1 MPADS
6 GFRMNDHTSHES
18 VLAQGLRGVRDL
30 LRTTG
35 WFVAVHAGIGCL
47 ALALAAWYYA
57 RTLGDG
63 PWALLGGWTMGAV
76 YALVGFWGGS
86 AAGLL
91 AAVITLVASF
101 ERECR
106 AWLERMAGAQDD
118 SSFPPFSRDDLSS
131 RTRELADRI
140 VLRAIGRIPLPN
152 LVVRLISSRVCQVLF
167 DEFLSDCERRGVTVI
182 RFAEVRAW
190 LLSRGLALATAP
202 LLAKL
207 FLIRWLIL
215 GGLALLAAAAVI
227 LALAA

>member
-1 MPADS
+1 MGHEESQEPVRVK
-6 GFRMNDHTSHES
+6 GFRA
-18 VLAQGLRGVRDL
+18 VGDL

-35 WFVAVHAGIGCL
+35 WFIAVHAGIACL
-47 ALALAAWYYA
+47 VLALAAWYYA

-63 PWALLGGWTMGAV
+63 TWALLGGWTLVTV
-76 YALVGFWGGS
+76 YVLVGFWGGA
-86 AAGLL
+86 AAGLI

-101 ERECR
+101 ERACR
-106 AWLERMAGAQDD
+106 AWLERQAGAQDD
-118 SSFPPFSRDDLSS
+118 SSFPPISRDDLSS

-140 VLRAIGRIPLPN
+140 VTQALGRIPIPALI
-152 LVVRLISSRVCQVLF
+152 LRLISSRVCKVLF
-167 DEFLSDCERRGVTVI
+167 DEFLTDCEQRGVTVI

-215 GGLALLAAAAVI
+215 GSLAVLAAGAVI
-227 LALAA
+227 LVLIA

>member
-1 MPADS
+1 MDQ
-6 GFRMNDHTSHES
+6 HES
-18 VLAQGLRGVRDL
+18 LEPVRVRGLRAVGDL

-35 WFVAVHAGIGCL
+35 WFVAVHAGTGCL

-76 YALVGFWGGS
+76 YALVGFWGGA

-106 AWLERMAGAQDD
+106 AWLERMAGTQDD

-131 RTRELADRI
+131 RTRELSDRI
-140 VLRAIGRIPLPN
+140 VRRAIGRIPIPN
-152 LVVRLISSRVCQVLF
+152 LVMRLISSRVCKVLF
-167 DEFLSDCERRGVTVI
+167 DEFLTDCEQRGVTVI

-207 FLIRWLIL
+207 FLARWLII
-215 GGLALLAAAAVI
+215 GSLAVLAAGAVI
-227 LALAA
+227 LALIA